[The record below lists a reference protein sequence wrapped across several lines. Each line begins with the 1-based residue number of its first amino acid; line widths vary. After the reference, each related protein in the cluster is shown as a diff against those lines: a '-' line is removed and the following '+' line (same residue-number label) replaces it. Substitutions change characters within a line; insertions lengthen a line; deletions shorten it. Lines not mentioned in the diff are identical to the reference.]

1 MRAIPFPAISFLT
14 LAITCATPLPALA
27 QNADTLP
34 VVTWLP
40 ARPTP
45 GSIVQILVHRAR
57 LGPDSITGVTG
68 LLSGEP
74 LHFDSSARTSL
85 RALGGIPADANDS
98 IRGQVMIHRISGI
111 TDTIAATI
119 PLLVESAKSPARTRE
134 RLSVAPRFGREPDS
148 ALAARI
154 ARESEQA
161 IAVSRGS
168 HETPRLWRGYFAR
181 PRPSRITSRFGGGRE
196 FNGQVQ
202 SRHSGVDF
210 AGAAGTPVRVTNR
223 GVVALVADFHL
234 AGLAVYVDHGA
245 GLVTAYFHLSKVNVA
260 EGDTVVRGETIG
272 RVGQSGR
279 VTGPHLH
286 WVARYGEISVN
297 ALTLLEVDPPPTVK
311 KKRSATKGSR

>member
-1 MRAIPFPAISFLT
+1 PAS
-14 LAITCATPLPALA
+14 A
-27 QNADTLP
+27 QNSGTLP

-40 ARPTP
+40 ARPEP

-57 LGPDSITGVTG
+57 IGADSLTSVTG

-74 LHFDSSARTSL
+74 LHFDSSARTRL
-85 RALGGIPADANDS
+85 RALGGISVDANDS
-98 IRGQVMIHRISGI
+98 VAAQVMIHRMSGI
-111 TDTIAATI
+111 IDTIAAMI
-119 PLLVESAKSPARTRE
+119 PLSAQPAEPAGRPRE

-154 ARESEQA
+154 ARESEMA
-161 IAVSRGS
+161 MAVSRRS

-196 FNGQVQ
+196 FNGQVR

-210 AGAAGTPVRVTNR
+210 AGAAGAPVRVSNR
-223 GVVALVADFHL
+223 GVIALVANFHL
-234 AGLAVYVDHGA
+234 AGRAVYVDHGA
-245 GLVTAYFHLSKVNVA
+245 GLVTGYFHLSKANVS
-260 EGDTVVRGETIG
+260 ENDTVVRGQVIG

-286 WVARYGEISVN
+286 WVARYGEISVD
-297 ALTLLEVDPPPTVK
+297 ALTLLDVDPAPPVRK
-311 KKRSATKGSR
+311 KKRATSKASR

>member
-1 MRAIPFPAISFLT
+1 MRQIIRAATVFLALAIP
-14 LAITCATPLPALA
+14 CATLPAFA
-27 QNADTLP
+27 QNSDTLP

-40 ARPTP
+40 AQPDP

-57 LGPDSITGVTG
+57 IGPDSITSITG

-74 LHFDSSARTSL
+74 LHFDSSARTRL
-85 RALGGIPADANDS
+85 RALGGIPVGATDS
-98 IRGQVMIHRISGI
+98 ARAQIVIHRKSGI
-111 TDTIAATI
+111 IDTVAAAI
-119 PLLVESAKSPARTRE
+119 PLRVQAVQPAGPPRE
-134 RLSVAPRFGREPDS
+134 RLSVAPQFGREPDS

-154 ARESEQA
+154 ARESA
-161 IAVSRGS
+161 MALAVSRRS

-196 FNGQVQ
+196 FNGQVR

-210 AGAAGTPVRVTNR
+210 AGATGTPVRVSNR

-234 AGLAVYVDHGA
+234 AGRAVYVDHGA
-245 GLVTAYFHLSKVNVA
+245 GLVTAYFHLSKINVA
-260 EGDTVVRGETIG
+260 EGDTVVRGEIIG

-286 WVARYGEISVN
+286 WVARYGEVSVN
-297 ALTLLEVDPPPTVK
+297 ALTLLAIDPPPPVK
-311 KKRSATKGSR
+311 KKPAARRPSD

>member
-1 MRAIPFPAISFLT
+1 MQKILLAASAFLAMTVPCAASPAS
-14 LAITCATPLPALA
+14 A
-27 QNADTLP
+27 QNSGTLP

-40 ARPTP
+40 ARPEP

-57 LGPDSITGVTG
+57 IGADSLTSVTG

-74 LHFDSSARTSL
+74 LHFDSSARARL
-85 RALGGIPADANDS
+85 RALGGIPVDATDS
-98 IRGQVMIHRISGI
+98 IQAHVMIRRMSGSV
-111 TDTIAATI
+111 DTFAITI
-119 PLLVESAKSPARTRE
+119 PLRLQPAEPAGKIRE
-134 RLSVAPRFGREPDS
+134 QLSVAPRFGQEPDS

-154 ARESEQA
+154 AREGTLA
-161 IAVSRGS
+161 IAVSRRS
-168 HETPRLWRGYFAR
+168 HDTPRLWRGYFAR

-196 FNGQVQ
+196 FNGQVR

-210 AGAAGTPVRVTNR
+210 AGATGSPVRVSNR

-234 AGLAVYVDHGA
+234 AGRAVYVDHGA
-245 GLVTAYFHLSKVNVA
+245 GLITAYFHLSKTHVA

-286 WVARYGEISVN
+286 WVARYGEVSVN
-297 ALTLLEVDPPPTVK
+297 ALTLLTVDPPRPVK
-311 KKRSATKGSR
+311 KKRKSASKSR